1 MDTDDSNTDDSNT
14 DNSTPDTDLFEFL
27 DTSNSKVRRSHYVRA
42 NGAEVNYA
50 EGVARAHE
58 ELGEESFK
66 GRFNGIPKSVMRFD
80 KDADLMALVGDDEGE
95 PRKSLRDN
103 EHSGYATN
111 LKFSTYNPTQARLL
125 LDYYMKPGAHILDPF
140 MGRGTRSVM
149 AYTLGM
155 SYTGFDTCAD
165 TVALNEKLL
174 ARARTL
180 HGGHEGAVS
189 TLHVGDGTVVAPYD
203 ERESLFDGVFT
214 CPPYYGIERYSG
226 ADGDLSHM
234 ADAAFNDRVRV
245 LFRHLYRLVK
255 PSGKYRPDIHPVV
268 MTVGTVRH
276 GEGGIVDMDSL
287 FQGFAQDAG
296 FVLHDKVVTENR
308 APGAGFTFR
317 RNWSLG
323 FVTKAHE
330 TTLVWLKR

>member
-1 MDTDDSNTDDSNT
+1 MSNTNEHMT
-14 DNSTPDTDLFEFL
+14 GENMTGENDTDLFEFL
-27 DTSNSKVRRSHYVRA
+27 DTTNSKVRRSHYVRA
-42 NGAEVNYA
+42 NKAEVNYA
-50 EGVARAHE
+50 ESVGRAHE

-66 GRFNGIPKSVMRFD
+66 GRFNGIPKSVMHFD

-95 PRKSLRDN
+95 PRKNLRDN

-111 LKFSTYNPTQARLL
+111 LKFSTYNPTQARLF

-149 AYTLGM
+149 TYSLGM
-155 SYTGFDTCAD
+155 SYTGFDTCKD
-165 TVALNEKLL
+165 TVAINERLL
-174 ARARTL
+174 DRARAK
-180 HGGHEGAVS
+180 HGDTGAAS
-189 TLHVGDGTVVAPYD
+189 TLHLGDGTALAPY
-203 ERESLFDGVFT
+203 EGQENLFDGVFT
-214 CPPYYGIERYSG
+214 CPPYYGIEQYSG
-226 ADGDLSHM
+226 AEGDLSHM
-234 ADAAFNDRVRV
+234 TDDEFNDRMRV
-245 LFRHLYRLVK
+245 LFRHLHRLVK
-255 PSGKYRPDIHPVV
+255 PSGKYRPDLHPVL

-276 GEGGIVDMDSL
+276 GEDGIVDMDSL
-287 FQGFAQDAG
+287 FQGFARDAG

>member
-1 MDTDDSNTDDSNT
+1 MSTD
-14 DNSTPDTDLFEFL
+14 DTDLFEFL

-42 NGAEVNYA
+42 NGAEVNYT
-50 EGVARAHE
+50 EGVGRAHE
-58 ELGEESFK
+58 ELGDESFK
-66 GRFNGIPKSVMRFD
+66 GRFGGIPKSVMRFD
-80 KDADLMALVGDDEGE
+80 KDAELMALVGGDEGE

-103 EHSGYATN
+103 EHSGYATK
-111 LKFSTYNPTQARLL
+111 LKFSTYNPTQARLF
-125 LDYYMKPGAHILDPF
+125 LDYYMKPGAHVLDPF

-149 AYTLGM
+149 TYSLGM

-174 ARARTL
+174 ARARAL
-180 HGGHEGAVS
+180 YGGDNSATS
-189 TLHVGDGTVVAPYD
+189 TLHLGDGTALTPY
-203 ERESLFDGVFT
+203 EEQENLFDGVFT
-214 CPPYYGIERYSG
+214 CPPYYDIERYSG
-226 ADGDLSHM
+226 AEGDLSHM
-234 ADAAFNDRVRV
+234 TEAAFNDRVRV
-245 LFRHLYRLVK
+245 LFKHLHRLVK
-255 PSGKYRPDIHPVV
+255 PSGKYRPDIHPVL

-276 GEGGIVDMDSL
+276 GEDGLVDMDSL
-287 FQGFAQDAG
+287 FQGFARDAG

-330 TTLVWLKR
+330 TTLVWVKR

>member
-1 MDTDDSNTDDSNT
+1 MS
-14 DNSTPDTDLFEFL
+14 DTDLFDFL

-42 NGAEVNYA
+42 NGAEVTYT
-50 EGVARAHE
+50 EGVGRAHE
-58 ELGEESFK
+58 ELGDESFK
-66 GRFNGIPKSVMRFD
+66 GRFGGIPKSVMRFD
-80 KDADLMALVGDDEGE
+80 KDAELMALVGDDEGE
-95 PRKSLRDN
+95 PRKNLRDN

-111 LKFSTYNPTQARLL
+111 LKLSTYNPTQARLF
-125 LDYYMKPGAHILDPF
+125 LDYYMKPGAHVLDPF

-149 AYTLGM
+149 AYSLGM

-165 TVALNEKLL
+165 TVTLNENLL
-174 ARARTL
+174 TRARAL
-180 HGGHEGAVS
+180 YGGDNSATS
-189 TLHVGDGTVVAPYD
+189 TLHLGDGTALTPY
-203 ERESLFDGVFT
+203 EGQENLFDGVFT

-226 ADGDLSHM
+226 AEGDLSHM
-234 ADAAFNDRVRV
+234 KDNAFNDRVRV
-245 LFRHLYRLVK
+245 LFKHLHRLVK
-255 PSGKYRPDIHPVV
+255 PSGKYRPDLHPVL

-276 GEGGIVDMDSL
+276 GEDGLVDMDSL
-287 FQGFAQDAG
+287 FQGFARDAG

-330 TTLVWLKR
+330 TTLVWVKR

>member
-1 MDTDDSNTDDSNT
+1 MS
-14 DNSTPDTDLFEFL
+14 DTDLFDFL

-50 EGVARAHE
+50 EGVGRAHE
-58 ELGEESFK
+58 ELGDESFK
-66 GRFNGIPKSVMRFD
+66 GRFGGIPKSVMRFD
-80 KDADLMALVGDDEGE
+80 KDAELMALVGDDEGE
-95 PRKSLRDN
+95 PNGVSGRGR
-103 EHSGYATN
+103 GYATN

-149 AYTLGM
+149 SYALGM

-174 ARARTL
+174 ARASHDKDAGSAT
-180 HGGHEGAVS
+180 S
-189 TLHVGDGTVVAPYD
+189 TLHLGDGTALTPYAD
-203 ERESLFDGVFT
+203 GENLFDGVFT
-214 CPPYYGIERYSG
+214 CPPYYDIERYSG
-226 ADGDLSHM
+226 AEGDLSHM
-234 ADAAFNDRVRV
+234 TEAAFNDRIRG

-255 PSGKYRPDIHPVV
+255 PSGKYRPDIHPVL

-276 GEGGIVDMDSL
+276 GEDGIVDMDSL
-287 FQGFAQDAG
+287 FQGFARDAG

-330 TTLVWLKR
+330 TTLVWVKR